1 MVASLVASNAQFEF
15 RVPRFIIYYFGSGKA
30 EEFYCREAL
39 TKYTRNI
46 NLEEETRK
54 QNNGIDSCIPVKKIE
69 LTPAVVKN
77 KYKQTVPYFSSV
89 IILAGRENNNT
100 LYEFLKESSSI
111 TTTFVLP
118 AHHTSF
124 GRWGGHTSVARTN
137 WDDPNWP
144 RPPRVRSQS
153 EYARM
158 DAGGGSWP
166 ASRPTTILRTPTRG
180 RSRWIRPLYYYE
192 YY

>member
-30 EEFYCREAL
+30 EELYCREAL

-54 QNNGIDSCIPVKKIE
+54 TNNGIDSCIPVNKIE

-89 IILAGRENNNT
+89 IILAGRENNNAV
-100 LYEFLKESSSI
+100 YEFLKGSSSI
-111 TTTFVLP
+111 TTVVVQS
-118 AHHTSF
+118 TS
-124 GRWGGHTSVARTN
+124 
-137 WDDPNWP
+137 
-144 RPPRVRSQS
+144 RSSYQ
-153 EYARM
+153 YITRRL
-158 DAGGGSWP
+158 DGGGDTPAWP
-166 ASRPTTILRTPTRG
+166 AQTGTTQIGHDHR
-180 RSRWIRPLYYYE
+180 E
-192 YY
+192 